1 MTVHILKQALE
12 RVPEVYELC
21 KSASV
26 GDGIST
32 TSLDN
37 TLMSATK
44 LVYMDK
50 VAGMKVNPDDM
61 MKVATAVKL
70 YGLSD
75 IVSDIADRMVKGEL
89 MKVASE
95 QEVRNEVVVAE
106 EVFMT
111 KMAGVCN
118 IEKRAHMAS
127 KLYDSYSDFVTN
139 PAVKRYACADVF
151 VKEAAIAALNSRAAV
166 VPGMGFDK
174 IATIVAASDFDKLTV
189 EDRRNIAQ
197 CVTELDKRAGLAWKG
212 YDFYAESFITKQ
224 AACSSLM
231 VKIDKADIPVENILK
246 APIAHILG
254 EDVAAEIGSDPYQ
267 AKAVIEALP
276 MDSQRLLL
284 SRVK

>member
-12 RVPEVYELC
+12 RVPEAYELC
-21 KSASV
+21 KSASI

-32 TSLDN
+32 ASKEN
-37 TLMSATK
+37 TLASAAK
-44 LVYMDK
+44 LIYMDK
-50 VAGMKVNPDDM
+50 VACMRVNPDDM

-70 YGLSD
+70 YGLSSV
-75 IVSDIADRMVKGEL
+75 VSDMADKMIKGEL

-95 QEVRNEVVVAE
+95 QEIRNEVVVAE

-111 KMAGVCN
+111 KMAGVGN
-118 IEKRAHMAS
+118 IEKRAHVAS

-151 VKEAAIAALNSRAAV
+151 SKEAAVRALTSRASVA
-166 VPGMGFDK
+166 PNMGFDK
-174 IATIVAASDFDKLTV
+174 IATIVEASDFDKLSL
-189 EDRRNIAQ
+189 EDKRSIAQ

-231 VKIDKADIPVENILK
+231 IRIDKTDIPVENILN

-254 EDVAAEIGSDPYQ
+254 QDVASEIGSDPYQ